1 MNEQVLK
8 PSGTDSGKKPYGV
21 SGIKPPPPPLP
32 LPNLPLCVRG
42 LTCHP
47 SQPSSSLTV
56 NLFQT
61 GHFNTRIYLFSA
73 GN

>member
-21 SGIKPPPPPLP
+21 SGIKPPPPP
-32 LPNLPLCVRG
+32 PNLPLCVRG

-47 SQPSSSLTV
+47 SQPSSFLTV
-56 NLFQT
+56 NLFPT
-61 GHFNTRIYLFSA
+61 GHFNTQIHLFSA

>member
-8 PSGTDSGKKPYGV
+8 PSGSDSGKKPYGV
-21 SGIKPPPPPLP
+21 GGINPPPPPP
-32 LPNLPLCVRG
+32 PPNLPLCVRG

-47 SQPSSSLTV
+47 SQPSSFLTV

-61 GHFNTRIYLFSA
+61 GHFNTQIHLFSA